1 MQSENFMIFFNSS
14 PSYSKFD
21 EVIVMAFQLNYLS
34 KILRLTFASLNT
46 LKLNL
51 SLMSAPNKKETNTIK
66 NETEQQIK

>member
-14 PSYSKFD
+14 PSSSKFD
-21 EVIVMAFQLNYLS
+21 DVIVMAFQLNYLS
-34 KILRLTFASLNT
+34 KILQVTFASLNT
-46 LKLNL
+46 LKLKL